1 MSAIIVSGRQTNR
14 QSNWEL
20 LRIVAMLMI
29 VAGHFFQQS
38 GFIRSASAADYWFS
52 IFAGSGSRIAVNM
65 FLMLGCWFMV
75 DTKFKAH
82 RIIKLY
88 LNVWC
93 FTVPLTI
100 LVVCLGFSPTMK
112 DVARGIFPFVGKGL
126 WFASAYIMLILF
138 SPWLHKVLEWKEYS
152 IRNLLIVS
160 FLLIGVW
167 VTFWTIDRTEDQWL
181 DIVVWF
187 SFMYVFIGY
196 YKHHVQLKI
205 NKYYAVAAGII
216 AYLVLAGVSGYCG
229 LYSAD
234 SEIMKSIGRI
244 FTAFLSDY
252 KTFTNFFIS
261 CCFFYFFQRLTMPNS
276 KIINYIAS
284 GAFTTYIVH
293 QTPAFIHVLWY
304 NIFQCDYF
312 VNGNYKSV
320 YSIVVILSTYI
331 GCLILERIRK
341 RWVEKN
347 LLKAHVILS
356 IEKKIDRFYT
366 GC

>member
-38 GFIRSASAADYWFS
+38 GFIRSANAADYWFS

-112 DVARGIFPFVGKGL
+112 DVARGIFPFVGKGV

-152 IRNLLIVS
+152 IRKLLIVS
-160 FLLIGVW
+160 FLLKLP
-167 VTFWTIDRTEDQWL
+167 T
-181 DIVVWF
+181 
-187 SFMYVFIGY
+187 
-196 YKHHVQLKI
+196 
-205 NKYYAVAAGII
+205 
-216 AYLVLAGVSGYCG
+216 
-229 LYSAD
+229 
-234 SEIMKSIGRI
+234 
-244 FTAFLSDY
+244 
-252 KTFTNFFIS
+252 
-261 CCFFYFFQRLTMPNS
+261 
-276 KIINYIAS
+276 
-284 GAFTTYIVH
+284 
-293 QTPAFIHVLWY
+293 
-304 NIFQCDYF
+304 
-312 VNGNYKSV
+312 
-320 YSIVVILSTYI
+320 
-331 GCLILERIRK
+331 
-341 RWVEKN
+341 
-347 LLKAHVILS
+347 
-356 IEKKIDRFYT
+356 
-366 GC
+366 